1 MHSSL
6 NPAQMPS
13 AADLIETWLAGQ
25 IAANVTVSSASQHSR
40 DAWPRLPQQTG
51 SERLASIREVL
62 DRQPSIARYARHLS
76 VPDQLR
82 LTIEM
87 LRGIRPSTGDLAAS
101 PVEQSRSIER
111 MARTAVKTAQR
122 TSLCQQPHRVGRPRF
137 AW

>member
-25 IAANVTVSSASQHSR
+25 IASNTTVSSASQHSR
-40 DAWPRLPQQTG
+40 DALPRLPQQTG

-87 LRGIRPSTGDLAAS
+87 LSGILSPARGLAAS
-101 PVEQSRSIER
+101 PVDQGRSIER
-111 MARTAVKTAQR
+111 MARTA
-122 TSLCQQPHRVGRPRF
+122 
-137 AW
+137 